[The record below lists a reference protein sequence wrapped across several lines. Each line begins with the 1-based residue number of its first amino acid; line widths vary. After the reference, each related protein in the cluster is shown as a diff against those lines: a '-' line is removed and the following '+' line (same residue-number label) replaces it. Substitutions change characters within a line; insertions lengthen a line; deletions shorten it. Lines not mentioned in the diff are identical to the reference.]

1 MHQKEP
7 CVAALL
13 KTVQSRMHFFSGFI
27 SSGLVR
33 TYLEVKALKVG
44 STIYHEAI
52 TEATFIK

>member
-7 CVAALL
+7 CVAALS
-13 KTVQSRMHFFSGFI
+13 KIVQSRMHFFSGFI

-33 TYLEVKALKVG
+33 TYLEVKALKVE
-44 STIYHEAI
+44 SAIYHEAI